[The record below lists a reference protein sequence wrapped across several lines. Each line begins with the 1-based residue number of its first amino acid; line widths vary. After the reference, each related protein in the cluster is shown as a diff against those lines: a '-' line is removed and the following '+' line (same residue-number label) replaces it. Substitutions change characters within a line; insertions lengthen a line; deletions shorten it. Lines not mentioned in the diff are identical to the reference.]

1 MTVIFL
7 GIKEFWFLWS
17 LYRHKYVHIDYVGLD
32 ETNSKY
38 VKTISNHYGLLVSFI
53 TVRYSTAYNEDPHE
67 QIIFVI
73 MSIIRM
79 N

>member
-1 MTVIFL
+1 MKQIVNMLRLFL
-7 GIKEFWFLWS
+7 
-17 LYRHKYVHIDYVGLD
+17 
-32 ETNSKY
+32 
-38 VKTISNHYGLLVSFI
+38 NHYGLLVSFI